1 MSNVLEDLLSQL
13 DPATVGQ
20 IANQLGVDEGTAQ
33 NGIQAALPLL
43 IGGLARNT
51 QTDDGAQALSTAL
64 ENDHQG
70 DVLSDLMGAV
80 SGYQNGPGGAIL
92 GHIFGGQQQGIGA
105 AVGQAMGTNSG
116 NGAALLQMLAPI
128 VLGYLGQRQQ
138 NQGLNAGDLAGLLG
152 GQTQQMEQ
160 QGSGNLM
167 GTLSQLLDGNHDGS
181 PIDDIIGMAGRFLK
195 R

>member
-1 MSNVLEDLLSQL
+1 MSDVLQDLLSQL

-43 IGGLARNT
+43 LGGLARNT
-51 QTDDGAQALSTAL
+51 QTDEGAQALSTAL
-64 ENDHQG
+64 ENDHRG
-70 DVLSDLMGAV
+70 DVLNDLMGAV
-80 SGYQNGPGGAIL
+80 GGFQNGPGAAIL
-92 GHIFGGQQQGIGA
+92 GHVFGGQQQNVGD

-138 NQGLNAGDLAGLLG
+138 NQGLGAGDLAGLLG
-152 GQTQQMEQ
+152 GQAQQMEQ
-160 QGSGNLM
+160 QGGGLM
-167 GTLSQLLDGNHDGS
+167 GVLNQVLDGNKDGS
-181 PIDDIIGMAGRFLK
+181 ALDDIIGMAGRFL
-195 R
+195 RR